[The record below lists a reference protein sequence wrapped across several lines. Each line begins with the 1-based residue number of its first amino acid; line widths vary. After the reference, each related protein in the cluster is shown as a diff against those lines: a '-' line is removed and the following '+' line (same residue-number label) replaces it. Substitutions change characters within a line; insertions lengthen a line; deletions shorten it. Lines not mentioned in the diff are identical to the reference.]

1 MRVKSNKDTDLVI
14 LRDLGGEN
22 FLDRGLQVKGTR
34 KEQWRESYFFFLAM
48 FRVLTE
54 MSLPT

>member
-14 LRDLGGEN
+14 LRDLDGKS
-22 FLDRGLQVKGTR
+22 FLDRGLQVKGTT
-34 KEQWRESYFFFLAM
+34 KEQWRESFFFLAM
-48 FRVLTE
+48 LRVLTE

>member
-1 MRVKSNKDTDLVI
+1 MRVKSNKDTDLVM
-14 LRDLGGEN
+14 LRDFDGES
-22 FLDRGLQVKGTR
+22 FLDSGLQVEGTR
-34 KEQWRESYFFFLAM
+34 KEQWRESYFFLAM

>member
-1 MRVKSNKDTDLVI
+1 MRVKSNKDTDLVM
-14 LRDLGGEN
+14 LRDFDGES
-22 FLDRGLQVKGTR
+22 FLDSRLQVEGTR
-34 KEQWRESYFFFLAM
+34 KEQWRESYFFLAM